1 LNLHIVPRVEKLRT
15 AVIGAGVFG
24 RLHMAKYQALDGVE
38 LVAVAD
44 PSRKA
49 RSAAELKFGVKT
61 HADWRE
67 LKSVIDV
74 VSICSP
80 ASTHAEVIRGFLEA
94 GVHVLVEKP
103 IATNL
108 EEADELIAL
117 AAAKGLVLNVGHQER
132 LVFDHCG
139 LLSFTDAPL
148 SIESVRAGPWTGRC
162 TDVGAVMDLMTHDL
176 DLIHRLVPGEIDEVR
191 AAGRVMAG
199 PFVDEMTAN
208 LSFEDG
214 CEVKLFASRI
224 AETRERSMRLVY
236 ADGVIEFDFL
246 TRSIRNTT
254 KRALQPLE
262 LADPLGDEIASF
274 ITEVEGGPM
283 SLVRPE
289 EARRALET
297 ALLIEDA
304 AAQGVPA
311 AHNVQAPVGVA
322 LSA

>member
-1 LNLHIVPRVEKLRT
+1 MNLHIVPRVEKLRT

-24 RLHMAKYQALDGVE
+24 RLHMAKYRALDRVD

-44 PSRKA
+44 PSETA
-49 RSAAELKFGVKT
+49 RSAAELKYGVKT

-67 LKSVIDV
+67 LKGVVDV

-80 ASTHAEVIRGFLEA
+80 ASTHGEIVRGFLEA
-94 GVHVLVEKP
+94 GVHVLAEKP

-108 EEADELIAL
+108 EEAEELIAL
-117 AAAKGLVLNVGHQER
+117 AAARGLILTVGHQER
-132 LVFDHCG
+132 FVLADSG
-139 LLSFTDAPL
+139 LLSFSDAPL
-148 SIESVRAGPWTGRC
+148 SIECVRAGPWTGRC
-162 TDVGAVMDLMTHDL
+162 TDVSAVMDLMTHDL
-176 DLIHRLVPGEIDEVR
+176 DLIHRLVPGEIDDVR
-191 AAGRVMAG
+191 ASGRVVAG
-199 PFVDEMTAN
+199 PFTDEMTAN
-208 LSFEDG
+208 ISFEDG
-214 CEVKLFASRI
+214 CEVKLFASRVS
-224 AETRERSMRLVY
+224 ETRERSMRLVY
-236 ADGVIEFDFL
+236 GDGVIEFDFL

-254 KRALQPLE
+254 SRVLQPPE

-274 ITEVEGGPM
+274 VTEVEGGPM

-297 ALLIEDA
+297 ALLIEEA

-311 AHNVQAPVGVA
+311 ARKVEAPIGVP